1 MTDDAGPTGG
11 RQQRPQIREKL
22 AQMGAERLSDVELLA
37 LLLGSG
43 VRGRPVLDLARELLA
58 RAGGLPAFA
67 AAGRA
72 ALGGERGLG
81 PALAARLAAA
91 IEIWRRVFGEPAAR
105 PTIRDPDE
113 VIREVRDLAGAP
125 REHLIGLYLDAGARL
140 IARET
145 IAVGS
150 LNVARATPRDLLE
163 PAIRLLAA
171 GFVMA
176 HNHPSGVAEPS
187 EDDVLFTRA
196 VGRAAFLMGVPLWD
210 HVVVARAG
218 CTSLRARGVLWEGQD
233 SRNP

>member
-1 MTDDAGPTGG
+1 MADDASPAAA
-11 RQQRPQIREKL
+11 RPRPQVRERL
-22 AQMGAERLSDVELLA
+22 AQVGAGNLSDVELLA

-43 VRGRPVLDLARELLA
+43 VRGRTVLELARDVLS
-58 RAGGLPAFA
+58 RAGGLPGFA
-67 AAGRA
+67 ARGPA
-72 ALGGERGLG
+72 ALPGERGLG
-81 PALAARLAAA
+81 PALAARLVAAV
-91 IEIWRRVFGEPAAR
+91 EIGRRVFGESATR
-105 PTIRDPDE
+105 PTIREPDE
-113 VIREVRDLAGAP
+113 VVREVRDLAGEP
-125 REHLIGLYLDAGARL
+125 REHLVGLYLDAGARL

-218 CTSLRARGVLWEGQD
+218 CTSLRARGVLWEGQEA
-233 SRNP
+233 RTP